1 MIGLVGDGDGV
12 DVGVVGVGVANGVSN
27 GVADGDGDGDGV
39 VNPEEPVVFDEV
51 TVQEL
56 PHSCCVSWLF
66 SVFENTIVNL
76 LLQANAICPRTIIA
90 VLSTN
95 SSAAN
100 VATANLI
107 LWFISKQQNKVYLES
122 LTTTAKSI
130 EENPDVFELQE
141 NY

>member
-1 MIGLVGDGDGV
+1 MICIVGVGDGV

-27 GVADGDGDGDGV
+27 GAADGDGV

-66 SVFENTIVNL
+66 PVFENAIVNL
-76 LLQANAICPRTIIA
+76 LLQANAICPLTIIA

-141 NY
+141 NH

>member
-1 MIGLVGDGDGV
+1 MICIVGVEDGV
-12 DVGVVGVGVANGVSN
+12 DFAVVGVGVANGVAN
-27 GVADGDGDGDGV
+27 GDGDGDGV

-51 TVQEL
+51 TVQQL

-66 SVFENTIVNL
+66 PVFENTIVNL
-76 LLQANAICPRTIIA
+76 LLQANAICPLTVIA

-130 EENPDVFELQE
+130 EENPDVFELQD
-141 NY
+141 NH

>member
-1 MIGLVGDGDGV
+1 MISLVGVGDGV

-27 GVADGDGDGDGV
+27 GVADGDGV

-66 SVFENTIVNL
+66 PVFENTIVNL
-76 LLQANAICPRTIIA
+76 LLQANAICPLTIIA

-141 NY
+141 NH